1 MPETR
6 PGTGFTEV
14 KDETGQGTLDF
25 KSDQSLGYLNRVT
38 YRAFQKALQR
48 RISGFSVNTAQW
60 TFLRL
65 LWLEDGV
72 SQRELAQRAGMLEPA
87 TTSTLKGMERDG
99 LIERRRCDEDK
110 RRILIH
116 LTAKGGEACER
127 ILPLAM
133 EVNELAAKDISA
145 ADIAS
150 FRRIIRQ
157 IMRNLNEEI

>member
-1 MPETR
+1 MQKGRVGTEAAKGGVVKSG
-6 PGTGFTEV
+6 PGPA
-14 KDETGQGTLDF
+14 DF

-38 YRAFQKALQR
+38 YRAFQKSLQR
-48 RISGFSVNTAQW
+48 RISQFGVNTAQW

-87 TTSTLKGMERDG
+87 TTSTLKSMELDG
-99 LIERRRCDEDK
+99 FVERRRCEDDR

-116 LTAKGGEACER
+116 LTETGRTACQQ

-133 EVNELAAKDISA
+133 EVNALAARDLSV
-145 ADIAS
+145 ADVADYQ
-150 FRRIIRQ
+150 RIIRQ
-157 IMRNLNEEI
+157 ILANLNED